1 MKSLYDKVSMQCSRK
16 ITRAYSTSFS
26 LGISTLA
33 KRFHDPIYSIYGFV
47 RLADEIVDSFH
58 DYNKRDLLQR
68 FREDT
73 VRAIEEKI
81 SLNPVLNCFQQTVH
95 QFNIEWPLIDGFL
108 KSMEMDLERTNYDR
122 NGYQQYIYGSAEV
135 VGLMCLRVFVEGNN
149 DQYEELKP
157 FAMKL
162 GSAFQKVNFLR
173 DLRADTHGLGRNY
186 FPQFQGYSNEL
197 DWKESIEREI
207 REEFH
212 EAWQGIKKLPRGARL
227 GVYVAYK
234 YYLML
239 FHKIQSLPAE
249 DILQSRVRVPDRT
262 KARILVVSACRHYLR
277 LL

>member
-1 MKSLYDKVSMQCSRK
+1 MKSLYDQVSMQCSRK

-26 LGISTLA
+26 LGISTLS

-58 DYNKRDLLQR
+58 DYDKSELLRR
-68 FREDT
+68 FREET
-73 VRAIEEKI
+73 VRAVNEKI
-81 SLNPVLNCFQQTVH
+81 SINPVLNCFQQTVH
-95 QFNIEWPLIDGFL
+95 QYGIDWSLIDGFL
-108 KSMEMDLERTNYDR
+108 KSMEMDLERKQYDR

-135 VGLMCLRVFVEGNN
+135 VGLMCLRVFVEG
-149 DQYEELKP
+149 DEGHYKELEP
-157 FAMKL
+157 FAKKL

-173 DLRADTHGLGRNY
+173 DLRADTQGLGRNY
-186 FPQFQGYSNEL
+186 FPQFQKQDEK
-197 DWKESIEREI
+197 DWKKSIENEI
-207 REEFH
+207 RDEFH
-212 EAWQGIKKLPRGARL
+212 EAWIGIRKLPRGSRL

-249 DILQSRVRVPDRT
+249 EILQSRVRVPDRT

>member
-26 LGISTLA
+26 LGISTLS
-33 KRFHDPIYSIYGFV
+33 KKFHDPIYSIYGFV

-58 DYNKRDLLQR
+58 DFDKAELLSR

-73 VRAIEEKI
+73 VRALDEKI
-81 SLNPVLNCFQQTVH
+81 SINPVLNCFQQTVH
-95 QFNIEWPLIDGFL
+95 AYNIEWPLIDGFL
-108 KSMEMDLERTNYDR
+108 RSMEMDLERKQYDR
-122 NGYQQYIYGSAEV
+122 KGYQDYIYGSAEV
-135 VGLMCLRVFVEGNN
+135 VGLMCLRVFVEGNHS
-149 DQYEELKP
+149 QFELLKP

-173 DLRADTHGLGRNY
+173 DLRADTNGLGRNY
-186 FPQFQGYSNEL
+186 FPQYQGFQNEE
-197 DWKESIEREI
+197 DWKASIENEI
-207 REEFH
+207 AEEFR
-212 EAWQGIKKLPRGARL
+212 EAWVGIRQLPRGARL

-249 DILQSRVRVPDRT
+249 DILHCRVRVPDRT